1 MRNYASSAKQERERN
16 NSSFALQRKPTL
28 HIGEKDDAYEQEADR
43 TANAVMNGV
52 TSGRSW
58 SLSKINTL
66 PPLQREEKSKP
77 KSEEEKY
84 KEAAKKLG
92 EAFLETGP
100 GKEIKAKA
108 EKLGDTF
115 ISTLPGKIIVGSAI
129 TGAVATLAATHKEL
143 PIDIPEIPLDKIKP
157 GLKLKI
163 TYEGPVDTPTK
174 VMVGFSIPLG
184 ESKASKKPAMT
195 KSQQFRAETARMAIE
210 QRQFRESMKT
220 PAQKAEEQNMINA
233 WVLYNAPG
241 SPLSFGTTGTGLGQT
256 TIPSLSGKTS
266 PPPLAPYAS
275 EFKISGEQPKKEE
288 PKKKKEET
296 PVQRKPTGVVQKS
309 GVPAIVNE
317 VLQDPGRSLD
327 ENTRTFMESRFG
339 YDFSQVRIHTN
350 ARAGQ
355 SARAINAAAYTVGNK
370 LVFGD
375 GSYSPSSPQGR
386 HLLAHELA
394 HVIQQRAST
403 QPPKGRLQLDTVAG
417 ALEHEA
423 DSAAHGALRG
433 QKVSSGRLS
442 QLGFMQKVQR
452 AEHGTYVSKL
462 GEKNY
467 LDAGARFYQTW
478 GYPNVKRVSN
488 MDDVLTDLDRGKGP
502 IDKFRIVS
510 HGSRTGLEL
519 GLLPQ
524 LSPEYFDADAAKFS
538 TKKSFRKQFVKMK
551 LVNESFFKRIYGLL
565 QTDAKTGTLL
575 AVLVA
580 GRKIPATT
588 SALGIVLRA
597 IVDQRFLADIKLPSG
612 KHPIIAHRAKLNAF
626 INQRLSLYRKIV
638 VNAGTTKNERKKR
651 TKAISEL
658 IKHLPA
664 VLASNK
670 ITFTPMKQKDAD
682 TLADSFLEDAGK
694 QKRLRRD
701 LTKSVT
707 EGADGPYLRKL
718 RRVRSKISNKT
729 HIEIRGCNVG
739 RKPTLL
745 DTYRGYFGRTG
756 NLPSI
761 SAPDLYQ
768 YFFKL
773 SFKTY
778 RKNPIE
784 DAKLEA
790 AFAEPS
796 TGLARGFEDLKR
808 MQTGEM
814 TRVVNER
821 KLTELA
827 AKYGFNAA
835 KVRKL
840 NPEIKDPNKL
850 KPDDI
855 VWLVQRPTV
864 APGIYRTLSDFC
876 KGYLGNQYTWP
887 KVWGA
892 NPTIKNPSKLK
903 PNQMLQLPAD
913 VLTPP
918 VATAAPTVQEF
929 TAAVRGGKLV
939 AGLSTGHN
947 KAIAHM
953 DNSKR
958 AKALA
963 EWLAAQKFD
972 PKGRTAVAL
981 SKRYKKNFRRAAAST
996 YIGFLS
1002 RRYPTIVDPIFPED
1016 PRHDKHIIRRP

>member
-1 MRNYASSAKQERERN
+1 MRNHASSTKQDCN
-16 NSSFALQRKPTL
+16 HSSFTLQRKPTL
-28 HIGEKDDAYEQEADR
+28 HIGEKDHVYEQEADR
-43 TANAVMNGV
+43 TADAVMNGAAHR
-52 TSGRSW
+52 RSW
-58 SLSKINTL
+58 SLSKINIS
-66 PPLQREEKSKP
+66 PPLQRQQKSKP

-100 GKEIKAKA
+100 GKEIKEKA
-108 EKLGDTF
+108 EKLGDAF
-115 ISTLPGKIIVGSAI
+115 ISTLPGKIIAGSAI
-129 TGAVATLAATHKEL
+129 SGAVAALAATHKEL
-143 PIDIPEIPLDKIKP
+143 PIGIPEIPLDKIKP

-163 TYEGPVDTPTK
+163 TYEGPVDKPTK
-174 VMVGFSIPLG
+174 IMVGFSIPLA
-184 ESKASKKPAMT
+184 ESKKSKKPAVT
-195 KSQQFRAETARMAIE
+195 KSQQFRAETARMAME
-210 QRQFRESMKT
+210 QHQFRESMKT

-233 WVLYNAPG
+233 WILYGATG
-241 SPLSFGTTGTGLGQT
+241 SPLSLGTAGIGSGQT
-256 TIPSLSGKTS
+256 TTPSLSGKAP
-266 PPPLAPYAS
+266 PPPLAPFAS
-275 EFKISGEQPKKEE
+275 EFKINGEQPKREE

-296 PVQRKPTGVVQKS
+296 PVQRKPNGTVQKS
-309 GVPAIVNE
+309 GVPAIVYE
-317 VLQDPGRSLD
+317 TLQDPGHSLD
-327 ENTRTFMESRFG
+327 ENTRIFMESRFG

-355 SARAINAAAYTVGNK
+355 SARAINASAYTVGSK
-370 LVFGD
+370 LVFAD
-375 GSYSPSSPQGR
+375 GNYSPYSPQGQ

-403 QPPKGRLQLDTVAG
+403 QPPKGGLQLDTGAG
-417 ALEHEA
+417 ALEYEA
-423 DSAAHGALRG
+423 DDAAYGALHG
-433 QKVSSGRLS
+433 KKVSSGSFS
-442 QLGFMQKVQR
+442 QLRSVQRIQR

-462 GEKNY
+462 GEKDY
-467 LDAGARFYQTW
+467 LDAGARFYKTW
-478 GYPNVKRVSN
+478 GHPNVKRVSN

-510 HGSRTGLEL
+510 HGSSTGLEL

-524 LSPEYFDADAAKFS
+524 LSPEEFGADAAKF
-538 TKKSFRKQFVKMK
+538 TTQKRFRKQFAKMK
-551 LVNESFFKRIYGLL
+551 LVSESFFKRIYRLL
-565 QTDAKTGTLL
+565 QTDTKTRALL
-575 AVLVA
+575 TVLGA
-580 GRKIPATT
+580 GKRTPAAT

-597 IVDQRFLADIKLPSG
+597 IVDQRFLADVKLPSG
-612 KHPIIAHRAKLNAF
+612 KRPRIAHRAQLNAF
-626 INQRLSLYRKIV
+626 VNQRLSLYRKIV
-638 VNAGTTKNERKKR
+638 VNTGTAKIERKKR
-651 TKAISEL
+651 TKAIAEL

-664 VLASNK
+664 VLASNT
-670 ITFTPMKQKDAD
+670 ITFTPMEQQVAD
-682 TLADSFLEDAGK
+682 SLADPFLEGAGK

-701 LTKSVT
+701 LTKSVR

-718 RRVRSKISNKT
+718 RRVKNKISDKT

-739 RKPTLL
+739 RKPALL
-745 DTYRGYFGRTG
+745 DTYRGYFGRSG

-768 YFFKL
+768 YFFRL
-773 SFKTY
+773 SFQTY
-778 RKNPIE
+778 LKNSTE

-808 MQTGEM
+808 MQAGEM
-814 TRVVNER
+814 TRVVNE
-821 KLTELA
+821 KKMTDLA
-827 AKYGFNAA
+827 IKYGFNAA

-840 NPEIKDPNKL
+840 NPEIKNPNKL
-850 KPDDI
+850 KPGDV
-855 VWLVQRPTV
+855 VWLVQRRTV
-864 APGIYRTLSDFC
+864 NAGIYRTLSDFC

-903 PNQMLQLPAD
+903 PNQVLQLPAA

-929 TAAVRGGKLV
+929 TAAVRSGKLV
-939 AGLSTGHN
+939 AGLSTEHN
-947 KAIAHM
+947 KPIVHM

-963 EWLAAQKFD
+963 EWLVAQKFD

-981 SKRYKKNFRRAAAST
+981 SKHYKKRFRKAAERT
-996 YIGFLS
+996 YIGLLS
-1002 RRYPTIVDPIFPED
+1002 RSYPTIVDPIFPED